1 MTVIEPSE
9 AVRALRL
16 DLLACPQC
24 QGKLEANAARLV
36 CNSCGQRYEFLEG
49 IPCFA
54 SPDRFYDEFALVHCP
69 FAASPTGLK
78 RRILG
83 VLPFWSWREW
93 KFWDEVIPRCD
104 RLLDFGCGRGRGVF
118 IERSREIV
126 GYDGSLTFLREC
138 APRYSAVALGQLPR
152 LPFGS
157 SLFDVVASSHT
168 IGHVSLEDKDHLISE
183 IARVLRP
190 GGVTAHII
198 ETDSAHPA
206 VSAAKLNSQAYI
218 KQFVEQ
224 HGHIGLEPA
233 QRVIQR
239 FERHGLRLNKMQ
251 LVDAIL
257 PSVLN
262 YRTYFDVPDY
272 QNLPEVRWP
281 RMLSRMSAA
290 SGIVNAAYEVSM
302 GIFHKSAEQWFGK
315 PERAQ
320 FIHVVFDKA

>member
-1 MTVIEPSE
+1 MTAIEPSE
-9 AVRALRL
+9 AGRVLRL

-24 QGKLEANAARLV
+24 KGKLEANAAHLV
-36 CNSCGQRYEFLEG
+36 CNRCGHDYAVLEG

-69 FAASPTGLK
+69 FAASPSGLK
-78 RRILG
+78 RVTLG
-83 VLPFWSWREW
+83 VLPFWSWQEW
-93 KFWDEVIPRCD
+93 KFWDRVIPRCD
-104 RLLDFGCGRGRGVF
+104 RLLDFGCGRGRGIF
-118 IERSREIV
+118 IERSRETV
-126 GYDGSLTFLREC
+126 GYDGSLTFLRDC

-152 LPFGS
+152 LPFAS

-168 IGHVSLEDKDHLISE
+168 VGHVSIEDKDHLISE

-206 VSAAKLNSQAYI
+206 VSAAKRNSQAYR

-224 HGHIGLEPA
+224 HGHVGLEPA

-239 FERHGLRLNKMQ
+239 FESHGLRLNKMQ

-262 YRTYFDVPDY
+262 YRTFFDVPDY
-272 QNLPEVRWP
+272 QNLPEIRWP

-290 SGIVNAAYEVSM
+290 SGIVNAAYEVGM
-302 GIFHKSAEQWFGK
+302 GVFHSSAEQWFGK

-320 FIHVVFDKA
+320 FIHVVFHKA

>member
-1 MTVIEPSE
+1 MTAIEPPG
-9 AVRALRL
+9 AVSALRL

-24 QGKLEANAARLV
+24 QGELAAKAAHLV
-36 CNSCGQRYEFLEG
+36 CNGCGQRYDVLDG
-49 IPCFA
+49 MPCFA

-69 FAASPTGLK
+69 YAVSPSGLK
-78 RRILG
+78 RLILG

-93 KFWDEVIPRCD
+93 KFWDRAIPRCD

-126 GYDGSLTFLREC
+126 GYDGSMTFLRDC

-168 IGHVSLEDKDHLISE
+168 IGHVSIEDKDRLISE

-198 ETDSAHPA
+198 ETDSTHPA
-206 VSAAKLNSQAYI
+206 VVAAKKNSQAYR

-239 FERHGLRLNKMQ
+239 FEDHGLRLQRMQ

-262 YRTYFDVPDY
+262 YRTFFDIPDY
-272 QNLPEVRWP
+272 QNLPEIHWP
-281 RMLSRMSAA
+281 GILSHMSAA
-290 SGIVNAAYEVSM
+290 SGLVNAAYEVGM
-302 GIFHKSAEQWFGK
+302 GVFHGSVEQWFGK

-320 FIHVVFDKA
+320 FIHVVFDKV